1 MKNPKQYKGT
11 GTLIEG
17 IVDVPAIQPT
27 KASAEARQ
35 LQSAESRIKT
45 LEDTVSIQHQEI
57 SKLRRDIG
65 RLKSEISDIITVLKD
80 RG

>member
-11 GTLIEG
+11 GTPMEG
-17 IVDVPAIQPT
+17 TVDVSATKPT
-27 KASAEARQ
+27 TISAETRQ

-65 RLKSEISDIITVLKD
+65 RIKGEISDIITVLKD

>member
-11 GTLIEG
+11 GTPMEG
-17 IVDVPAIQPT
+17 TVEVPSIKPVT
-27 KASAEARQ
+27 TSAETRQ

-45 LEDTVSIQHQEI
+45 LEDTVGIQHQEI
-57 SKLRRDIG
+57 SKLRRDIT